1 MILVWSNDSDYE
13 IRDAIDDL
21 AKLLEKR
28 YHYTV
33 EIKAIPVGAQS
44 PYRWLL
50 HSVSHFVNNRDA
62 RDTLKILYYV
72 GHSYLD
78 AEREMVL
85 SR

>member
-1 MILVWSNDSDYE
+1 MILVWSNDSE
-13 IRDAIDDL
+13 HEVVDAIDDL
-21 AKLLEKR
+21 ADLFEKK
-28 YHYTV
+28 YNYTV
-33 EIKAIPVGAQS
+33 DLKAIPVGAQS

-50 HSVSHFVNNRDA
+50 HTASQFINNRDS
-62 RDTLKILYYV
+62 RDTLKIVYYV